1 MNNSINETIVN
12 TSVNRSGLACYTK
25 VVHDASKKTHI
36 VLPTCATLWVKKKV
50 CTDAIKTHVPRYQRN
65 VRFQ

>member
-36 VLPTCATLWVKKKV
+36 VLPTCATLGEEKSL
-50 CTDAIKTHVPRYQRN
+50 Y
-65 VRFQ
+65 